1 MASRNLGTIVFAML
15 LLAAFCTATFI
26 IVKVAGGTDVS
37 PSYSNTPNAVV
48 PGPPAF
54 K

>member
-1 MASRNLGTIVFAML
+1 MLVLIVVALFGGVTYAVVR
-15 LLAAFCTATFI
+15 A
-26 IVKVAGGTDVS
+26 AGGADVS